1 MAVAVRPD
9 LIAAHQAAWRALG
22 EPGSFFTG
30 AQRVELARTALAAL
44 TVAEPLAPWLAPST
58 VVGLLDELAGTQ
70 RRLAPE
76 AAHDTAYR
84 LARHAGTLTEGWY
97 ERTVAAIEPLAYVEL
112 VALVCAVAAV
122 ESFRRSAGLPQWPL
136 PAPAPGE
143 PTGFVAAQ
151 LSAAALNWVPVA
163 APADERAA
171 VVQAFSA
178 LPVDNGRIWAM
189 ADAQYI
195 PDLEMVDP
203 RWTRGTLTRPQ
214 MELVATRV
222 AQIRECFF

>member
-1 MAVAVRPD
+1 
-9 LIAAHQAAWRALG
+9 
-22 EPGSFFTG
+22 
-30 AQRVELARTALAAL
+30 
-44 TVAEPLAPWLAPST
+44 
-58 VVGLLDELAGTQ
+58 
-70 RRLAPE
+70 
-76 AAHDTAYR
+76 
-84 LARHAGTLTEGWY
+84 
-97 ERTVAAIEPLAYVEL
+97 VEL